1 MIETS
6 QDGKM
11 VVVVAPSGSGKT
23 TMARRLLND
32 FPKLQFSVSG
42 TTRPPREG
50 ERNGREYFFL
60 SDAEFDERVDAG
72 DFLEWEAFYNGRRY
86 GTLKPEVDRLLKKGY
101 FVLLDL
107 EVNGAMN
114 VKRIYGDRCLAV
126 FICPPS
132 IDVLRER
139 LSLRGTETPESLSV
153 RLERVAYEMT
163 FKDRFDACVVND
175 DLETAYR
182 EVHDVVKT
190 FLEQ

>member
-1 MIETS
+1 MDES
-6 QDGKM
+6 QAGKL

-23 TMARRLLND
+23 TMARRLLVD
-32 FPKLQFSVSG
+32 FPNLQFSVSA

-50 ERNGREYFFL
+50 EQHGREYFFL
-60 SDAEFDERVDAG
+60 SDEQFDERVDAG
-72 DFLEWEAFYNGRRY
+72 EFLEWETFYNGRRY

-101 FVLLDL
+101 FILLDL
-107 EVNGAMN
+107 EVNGAIN

-132 IDVLRER
+132 IEILKDR
-139 LSLRGTETPESLSV
+139 LQQRGTETPESLSV

-175 DLETAYR
+175 ELETAYSQ
-182 EVHDVVKT
+182 VHDLVKT
-190 FLEQ
+190 FFDQ

>member
-1 MIETS
+1 MDLS
-6 QDGKM
+6 HDGKL

-23 TMARRLLND
+23 TMARRLLKD
-32 FPKLQFSVSG
+32 FPTLQFSVSA
-42 TTRPPREG
+42 TTRAPREG
-50 ERNGREYFFL
+50 EQHGREYFFL

-72 DFLEWEAFYNGRRY
+72 DFLEWETFYNGRRY

-101 FVLLDL
+101 FILLDL

-132 IDVLRER
+132 VDILRER

-163 FKDRFDACVVND
+163 FKDRFDTCVIND

-182 EVHDVVKT
+182 EVRDTVKT
-190 FLEQ
+190 FFDQ